1 MDDARLNRHRV
12 VSQAEWIEARK
23 KLLKKEKEQTYLR
36 DKINAERQA
45 LPWVKVEK
53 EYVFDTPTGRKTLA
67 DLFDGRSQLIIK
79 HFMLGPGWQ
88 EGCVG
93 CSFEVDHVEG
103 ALMHIKHHD
112 VNYVSVA
119 RAPIQEIEAFKR
131 RMGWQFEWVSSQNS
145 DFNFDFF
152 VSFTPEQVKKGEVYY
167 NYETKPIP
175 MEELSGLSVFYKD
188 ETGQI
193 FHTYSVYA
201 RGAEETLSSYML
213 LDLTPKG
220 RNEHGPEHN
229 LTDWVR
235 HHDRYGAGG
244 HVDNTGRY
252 QVGEQRGTG
261 AAEKSGECCH

>member
-1 MDDARLNRHRV
+1 MEQHRI
-12 VSQAEWIEARK
+12 VSQQEWIKARK
-23 KLLKKEKEQTYLR
+23 ALLAKEKEQTRLR

-53 EYVFDTPTGRKTLA
+53 TYVFDTPAGKKTLA

-79 HFMLGPGWQ
+79 HFMLGPGWK

-93 CSFEVDHVEG
+93 CSFECDHVDS

-112 VNYVSVA
+112 VNYVAVA
-119 RAPIQEIEAFKR
+119 RAPIAEIEAFKR
-131 RMGWQFEWVSSQNS
+131 RMGWQFEWVSSLNS
-145 DFNFDFF
+145 DFNYDFF

-188 ETGQI
+188 EQDQI

-220 RNEHGPEHN
+220 RNETGPNHN

-244 HVDNTGRY
+244 HVDGTGRY
-252 QVGEQRGTG
+252 VAPEKAEQK
-261 AAEKSGECCH
+261 AAACH

>member
-23 KLLKKEKEQTYLR
+23 KLLQKEKEQTYLR

-53 EYVFDTPTGRKTLA
+53 NYVFDTPIGKKTLA
-67 DLFDGRSQLIIK
+67 DLFNGRSQLIIK
-79 HFMLGPGWQ
+79 HFMLGPGWK

-112 VNYVSVA
+112 VNYVAVA
-119 RAPIQEIEAFKR
+119 RAPIAEIEAFKR
-131 RMGWQFEWVSSQNS
+131 RMGWNFEWVSSQNS

-167 NYETKPIP
+167 NYVESAIP
-175 MEELSGLSVFYKD
+175 MEELSGFSVFYKD
-188 ETGQI
+188 AAGDV
-193 FHTYSVYA
+193 FHTYSTFG
-201 RGAEETLSSYML
+201 RGGEIVLGTYHV
-213 LDLTPKG
+213 LDLVPKG
-220 RNEHGPEHN
+220 RDEAGLPFPMA
-229 LTDWVR
+229 WVR
-235 HHDRYGAGG
+235 HHDRYGADVRAGG
-244 HVDNTGRY
+244 
-252 QVGEQRGTG
+252 
-261 AAEKSGECCH
+261 